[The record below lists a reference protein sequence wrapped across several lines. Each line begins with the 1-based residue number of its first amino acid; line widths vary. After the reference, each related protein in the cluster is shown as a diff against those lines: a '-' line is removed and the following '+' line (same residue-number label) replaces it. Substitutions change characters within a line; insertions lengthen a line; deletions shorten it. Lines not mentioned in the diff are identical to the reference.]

1 MARFTARS
9 VHARAAGIASCNARR
24 ARQEARERRRLEEQL
39 ENEARGITGVGREAP
54 AASSVCVPAPEPA
67 HPESSVGRD
76 ILFRVSEPRFQ
87 VVALAATAC
96 PSIGQSFFYEPGSG
110 RKCAK
115 CHRVHR
121 SCETLMTYFK
131 EPESEELRQ
140 LRLPR
145 VKI

>member
-9 VHARAAGIASCNARR
+9 VHAPAAGIASCNARR

-87 VVALAATAC
+87 VVLHAALPSAGTPTCSWGCFRAT
-96 PSIGQSFFYEPGSG
+96 SI
-110 RKCAK
+110 
-115 CHRVHR
+115 HLVHGADR
-121 SCETLMTYFK
+121 
-131 EPESEELRQ
+131 
-140 LRLPR
+140 
-145 VKI
+145 